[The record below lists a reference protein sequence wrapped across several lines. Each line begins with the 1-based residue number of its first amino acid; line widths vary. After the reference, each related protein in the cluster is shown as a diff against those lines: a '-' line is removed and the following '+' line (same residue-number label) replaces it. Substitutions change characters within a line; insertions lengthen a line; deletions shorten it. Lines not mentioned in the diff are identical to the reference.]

1 MTQVERQ
8 KWVLRLVVGNA
19 VLGAALLALLIVF
32 FYGRRGAAEAEE
44 LRDADV
50 HGLKV
55 HQLKLKTELEEARAE
70 MKAAHAE
77 LEALRAAQRGEQES
91 RPKPSSSD
99 AQLGQTLQLLASQ
112 QQLLVLQSLR
122 PIEPPKSVARASARK
137 SRSRV
142 RRSTSKA
149 APVAPGCAVTP

>member
-1 MTQVERQ
+1 MTQVVRQ
-8 KWVLRLVVGNA
+8 KWVLGLVAGNA
-19 VLGAALLALLIVF
+19 VLGAALLALLIVL

-55 HQLKLKTELEEARAE
+55 HQLKLKTELEEARSE

-77 LEALRAAQRGEQES
+77 LEALRSAQRGEPES
-91 RPKPSSSD
+91 RSKPSSSD
-99 AQLGQTLQLLASQ
+99 VQLSQTLQLLASQ

-122 PIEPPKSVARASARK
+122 PAEPPKSVTRASARK

-142 RRSTSKA
+142 RRASNA